1 MLHRYLIRN
10 VVKMVV
16 CQDKG
21 CSYLHKHREKVIS
34 KYCQPVFVCDTL
46 DISSGGISC
55 IESRYD
61 LIFGIT
67 EKRGVT
73 YFESFDEIQRLEKLG

>member
-1 MLHRYLIRN
+1 LKHI
-10 VVKMVV
+10 VV

-21 CSYLHKHREKVIS
+21 CSYLHKHSKKIVS
-34 KYCQPVFVCDTL
+34 KYLQPLFFCDKL
-46 DISSGGISC
+46 DISSSRFGC
-55 IESRYD
+55 IELRYD

-67 EKRGVT
+67 EKKGVT